1 MAGWLFR
8 GFRWE
13 RVREI
18 HVDNNSTMAA
28 MKYVYLIYG
37 LGKWTPIRAD
47 ADFISAGEHRPTNRE
62 LSQNQARTSK
72 ILLQHTTSAFA

>member
-1 MAGWLFR
+1 MAKMAGWLFR
-8 GFRWE
+8 SFRWE

-47 ADFISAGEHRPTNRE
+47 ADFISTASPGRLTG
-62 LSQNQARTSK
+62 A
-72 ILLQHTTSAFA
+72 